1 MHATH
6 TPCPSPPCRSTDE
19 SYGVSAPRSTEYTP
33 QRQIFWN
40 LRKMH
45 PLQPGRMLAVPPS
58 TRLPIR
64 RPASVGKRVP
74 ARLNWERLATV
85 AQGIEQWF
93 PKPRVGG
100 SNPSRRISILPAKR
114 GKIKH
119 LGRVSEVVRRQCSRG
134 RSLTVAI
141 LSRFSTFVDRSF

>member
-19 SYGVSAPRSTEYTP
+19 SYGVSAPRSTAYTP

-74 ARLNWERLATV
+74 ARLNWERLAPV

-100 SNPSRRISILPAKR
+100 SNPSRRTPRLLIDMRDPSCPEEPRSYAGALFTATVLQPAAYPNAA
-114 GKIKH
+114 
-119 LGRVSEVVRRQCSRG
+119 S
-134 RSLTVAI
+134 
-141 LSRFSTFVDRSF
+141 